1 MIRGNRVLA
10 RRRVL
15 IADMSNDTEVAHE
28 KFDMGDQCWWQVV
41 HRMRG
46 FNFLD
51 STWTTIAADV
61 IKF

>member
-1 MIRGNRVLA
+1 
-10 RRRVL
+10 L

>member
-15 IADMSNDTEVAHE
+15 IADSNDTEVAHE